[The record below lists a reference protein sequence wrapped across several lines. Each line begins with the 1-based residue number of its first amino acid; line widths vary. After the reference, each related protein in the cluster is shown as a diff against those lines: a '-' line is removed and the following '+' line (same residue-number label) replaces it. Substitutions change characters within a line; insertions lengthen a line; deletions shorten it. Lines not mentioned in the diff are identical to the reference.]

1 MAEQINNGR
10 EATQVN
16 DSDRSTASA
25 SESEEDRRGLRP
37 SQRQQRILAQVIES
51 GSVRNEDLAE
61 RFGVSVMTI
70 LRDLTAL
77 DRQGLLRRT
86 RGGASVQPSALFE
99 SSVSVRVAGQT
110 AEKRAVAQA
119 ALRHVEPGQAIL
131 LDDSTT
137 GIHFARLL
145 RDAGPATVITN
156 FLPVLRELTGAP
168 GIRLISLGGEYQES
182 AEAFMGGMTVNAI
195 RGLSADLAI
204 LSTSAI
210 TAGTCYHQTQ
220 DTVLFK
226 QAMMDVAARR
236 ILYVDHTKF
245 QRRALHALAPLTAFD
260 LVIVDDRTPDDVL
273 QELHER
279 SVKVEIAETSHKSA

>member
-1 MAEQINNGR
+1 MS
-10 EATQVN
+10 
-16 DSDRSTASA
+16 DSDRSTAR
-25 SESEEDRRGLRP
+25 SEGEVSEGETEDRRGLRP
-37 SQRQQRILAQVIES
+37 AQRQQRILSQVIES

-61 RFGVSVMTI
+61 RFDVSVMTI

-110 AEKRAVAQA
+110 AEKRAIAQA
-119 ALRHVEPGQAIL
+119 VLRHVEPGQAIL

-137 GIHFARLL
+137 GIHFARML
-145 RDAGPATVITN
+145 RDAGPATVISN
-156 FLPVLRELTGAP
+156 FLPVLHELTGAP
-168 GIRLISLGGEYQES
+168 GIRLIGLGGEYHES
-182 AEAFMGGMTVNAI
+182 AEAFMGGMTVEAI
-195 RGLSADLAI
+195 RQLSVDLAV

-226 QAMMDVAARR
+226 RAMMDVAERR

-260 LVIVDDRTPDDVL
+260 LVIVDDRTPEETL
-273 QELHER
+273 RELR
-279 SVKVEIAETSHKSA
+279 DSAVEFEVAEISHKNA

>member
-1 MAEQINNGR
+1 MAAG
-10 EATQVN
+10 
-16 DSDRSTASA
+16 DS
-25 SESEEDRRGLRP
+25 EDRRALKP
-37 SQRQQRILAQVIES
+37 SQRQQQILARVIEN

-61 RFGVSVMTI
+61 QFGVSVMTI
-70 LRDLTAL
+70 LRDLTVL
-77 DRQGLLRRT
+77 DRKGLLRRT

-99 SSVSVRVAGQT
+99 SSVSVRMASQV

-137 GIHFARLL
+137 GIHFAHLL
-145 RDAGPATVITN
+145 REAGPATVISN

-168 GIRLISLGGEYQES
+168 GIRLIGLGGEYQES
-182 AEAFMGGMTVNAI
+182 AEAFMGGMTVDAI
-195 RGLSADLAI
+195 RGLLADLAI

-226 QAMMDVAARR
+226 RAMMDVAARR

-260 LVIVDDRTPDDVL
+260 LVIVDERTPDHVL
-273 QELHER
+273 QELREQP
-279 SVKVEIAETSHKSA
+279 VEVEIAEISHKGT